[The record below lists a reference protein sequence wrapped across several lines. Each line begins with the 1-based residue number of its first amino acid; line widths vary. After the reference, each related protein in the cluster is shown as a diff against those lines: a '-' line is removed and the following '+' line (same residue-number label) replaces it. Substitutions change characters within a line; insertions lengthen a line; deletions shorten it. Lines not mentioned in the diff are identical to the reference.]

1 MQNNNWS
8 DELIKMIGLSRDA
21 ALEYGLS
28 EIPSLCF
35 LIGILRSKGFAYN
48 ILSDYGLSSEASIKE
63 MLKTDKPL
71 TENGNRNTDQTPKE
85 ITISVEGGR
94 LLRFA
99 QMEARRMGDSEV
111 KPQHML
117 LSILHDHNNEAKT
130 YLTGY
135 GITLEELE
143 RVVIAHLLT
152 SIYKWHCRGH
162 KEGHSRHHLEGCAK
176 PLLLG
181 ATPRIFIV
189 V

>member
-117 LSILHDHNNEAKT
+117 LSILHDHNN
-130 YLTGY
+130 
-135 GITLEELE
+135 
-143 RVVIAHLLT
+143 
-152 SIYKWHCRGH
+152 
-162 KEGHSRHHLEGCAK
+162 
-176 PLLLG
+176 
-181 ATPRIFIV
+181 
-189 V
+189 